1 MEEQIIIAQASGDL
15 KEIGLA
21 TAMTTR
27 HGLIAGAT
35 GTGKTVTLQTLAE
48 QFSLRGVPVF
58 LADVKGDLA
67 GLATAGGGHP
77 KIEERGRLLGMADY
91 APKGFP
97 VVFWDVFGE
106 QGHPARTTISEMGP
120 LLMSRLLDLNEVQ
133 SGVLTLAYRVADD
146 EGLLLL
152 DLKDLRSMLRHVG
165 DHASEYRLEYGNV
178 SEASVGAIQRKLLA
192 IEEQGAEELL
202 GEPGLNLHDL
212 LQSEADGRGKIN
224 ILASDQLFRSP
235 QVYAT
240 FLLWLLAELFEQLPE
255 AGDLPQPKLVFF
267 FDEAHLLFED
277 APKAL
282 VDKIELVVRLIRSK
296 GVAVFFVTQNPLDL
310 PPKILSQLGT
320 RVSHSLR
327 AFTAAA
333 QRVVRAVAET
343 FRPNETLDVEAALKE
358 LSVGEAIVSFLD
370 RKGVPGKAERAF
382 IRPPMSLIGGLSRQE
397 RLQIVESSA
406 LYGQYERVVDRESAH
421 ELLLER
427 TEQERRSREEA
438 EESKRRLKEKPV
450 RSRESLYEA
459 MAKSAVR
466 SVGSAL
472 GRRIVRGVLGS
483 LLK

>member
-77 KIEERGRLLGMADY
+77 KIEERVRLLGMADY

-310 PPKILSQLGT
+310 PPKILSQLGN
-320 RVSHSLR
+320 
-327 AFTAAA
+327 
-333 QRVVRAVAET
+333 RAVAET